1 MYAGGGAHLSTDFI
15 FVLVSNFAVMKHVSI
30 QKALVH
36 HPLFVC
42 YQVCRNHF
50 KGSKKG
56 ILLPNFAIFAGR
68 VFWDA
73 FFKTLLSIQVP

>member
-1 MYAGGGAHLSTDFI
+1 MRGGAHLIFI

-42 YQVCRNHF
+42 YQVCRRVCRNHF
-50 KGSKKG
+50 KDSKKG

-73 FFKTLLSIQVP
+73 FFETLLSIQVP